1 MNAVFKACLLAL
13 LLLIALS
20 SLVHA
25 DNLPAPTMTDSK
37 YAFLTTRGGDHFEMR
52 YNPNT
57 VTGIPE
63 VAAIVMKAQ
72 DDIDK
77 LFGDYIHYTT
87 IVIAGTNSEF
97 RLFVNVGDAP
107 DTARALNW
115 NAGYNGLIVIKSPAM
130 IADFKPA
137 LVHQMAR
144 IAVRSKMNT
153 TYQSMP
159 EWYQDGVASFLAG
172 DLTQAQ
178 RAAVT
183 VKAATGKWQSLTEL
197 EWAYKNMTIYNYDEQ
212 KYRDAR
218 AQAAVLVDDIGTKFG
233 GKKLVS
239 IIEGYMDNGN
249 LTDAFVKETTFTP
262 EAMNMALMNSLFGNT
277 AASPSPSPIA
287 GGTNT
292 SQTGNGTSPTPS
304 PKSSPTLA
312 PTAVPTNQESQ
323 NVTGAAP
330 EQAAGSWSLPSTGDV
345 ILDALIVTVNAAGI
359 IAVVLILRRNWH

>member
-13 LLLIALS
+13 LLLIGLS
-20 SLVHA
+20 SLVYA
-25 DNLPAPTMTDSK
+25 DNLPAPTMTDSR

-52 YNPNT
+52 YNPTT
-57 VTGIPE
+57 VTDITDI
-63 VAAIVMKAQ
+63 ATIVMDTQ
-72 DDIDK
+72 DNIDR
-77 LFGDYIHYTT
+77 LFGEYIHYTT
-87 IVIAGTNSEF
+87 IAIAGDNSEF
-97 RLFVNVGDAP
+97 RLLVNVGDAP

-130 IADFKPA
+130 ISDFKPA

-159 EWYQDGVASFLAG
+159 EWYQDGVASFIAG

-178 RAAVT
+178 RASVA
-183 VKAATGKWQSLTEL
+183 VKAATGKWESLTEL
-197 EWAYKNMTIYNYDEQ
+197 EWDYKNMTIYNYDEQ

-233 GKKLVS
+233 GKKLVA
-239 IIEGYMDNGN
+239 IINYYKDNGN

-262 EAMNMALMNSLFGNT
+262 DAMNMALMNSLFGNT

-287 GGTNT
+287 GGKNT
-292 SQTGNGTSPTPS
+292 SRAGNGTSPTPS
-304 PKSSPTLA
+304 PKSSPTVA
-312 PTAVPTNQESQ
+312 PTAMPTNQESQ

-330 EQAAGSWSLPSTGDV
+330 EQAAGSWPLPSTGNR
-345 ILDALIVTVNAAGI
+345 ILDVLIVAVNAAGI

>member
-13 LLLIALS
+13 LLLIGLS

-25 DNLPAPTMTDSK
+25 DNLPAPTLTDPK

-63 VAAIVMKAQ
+63 VAAMVMKAQ
-72 DDIDK
+72 DDIDR
-77 LFGDYIHYTT
+77 LFGEYTHYTT

-130 IADFKPA
+130 ASDFKQA

-159 EWYQDGVASFLAG
+159 EWYQDGVASFIAG

-178 RAAVT
+178 RGAMMI
-183 VKAATGKWQSLTEL
+183 KANIGRWKSLTKL

-212 KYRDAR
+212 EFRDAR
-218 AQAAVLVDDIGTKFG
+218 AQAAVLADDIGTRFG
-233 GKKLVS
+233 GKKLVA
-239 IIEGYMDNGN
+239 IIDGYKDNGN

-262 EAMNMALMNSLFGNT
+262 EAMNMALMNTLSGNT
-277 AASPSPSPIA
+277 AASPSPSPKA

-292 SQTGNGTSPTPS
+292 SQSGNATSPTA
-304 PKSSPTLA
+304 SPTLA
-312 PTAVPTNQESQ
+312 PTAAPIDQATK
-323 NVTGAAP
+323 NVTDSVP
-330 EQAAGSWSLPSTGDV
+330 EQAADGWSLPSTGNM

>member
-25 DNLPAPTMTDSK
+25 DNLPAPTMTDSR
-37 YAFLTTRGGDHFEMR
+37 YSFLTTRTGDHFEMR
-52 YNPNT
+52 YNPST
-57 VTGIPE
+57 VAGIPE

-72 DDIDK
+72 DDIDR
-77 LFGDYIHYTT
+77 LFGEYIHYTT
-87 IVIAGTNSEF
+87 FVIAGTDSEF
-97 RLFVNVGDAP
+97 RLCVNVGDAP

-115 NAGYNGLIVIKSPAM
+115 NAGYNGLVVIKSPAM

-144 IAVRSKMNT
+144 IAVRSRMNT

-159 EWYQDGVASFLAG
+159 EWYQDGVASFIAG

-249 LTDAFVKETTFTP
+249 LTDAFVKGTTFTP
-262 EAMNMALMNSLFGNT
+262 EAMNMALMNSLFDNT
-277 AASPSPSPIA
+277 ATSPSPSPIA

-292 SQTGNGTSPTPS
+292 SNGKSPTPS

-312 PTAVPTNQESQ
+312 PTAVPTDQESQ

-330 EQAAGSWSLPSTGDV
+330 EQAAGSWSLPPTNDL
-345 ILDALIVTVNAAGI
+345 ILYWFIGTVNVAGI
-359 IAVVLILRRNWH
+359 IAVLIILRRNWH